1 MKALLLLAGLGATAL
16 AQAAEIPLYPTGPS
30 EDSAFLRFVNAGSQP
45 LALQA
50 SGSAARLQLEA
61 AKPVSDYLTVPATK
75 AIKGELVQGAAKA
88 PLELTVAAGE
98 FATLVVLPGTPLVQR
113 LVREQPDDFNA
124 LKASLAFYS
133 LDPQCATP
141 GLQAAGRNAEIF
153 KDVADGTLQRRSL
166 NAVALKVQLTCAGQ
180 ATGAAL
186 DLGELKA
193 GERYSVL
200 LLPGASGP
208 RLLATQDAIA
218 H

>member
-1 MKALLLLAGLGATAL
+1 M
-16 AQAAEIPLYPTGPS
+16 
-30 EDSAFLRFVNAGSQP
+30 
-45 LALQA
+45 
-50 SGSAARLQLEA
+50 
-61 AKPVSDYLTVPATK
+61 
-75 AIKGELVQGAAKA
+75 
-88 PLELTVAAGE
+88 
-98 FATLVVLPGTPLVQR
+98 
-113 LVREQPDDFNA
+113 
-124 LKASLAFYS
+124 
-133 LDPQCATP
+133 
-141 GLQAAGRNAEIF
+141 
-153 KDVADGTLQRRSL
+153 ADGTLQRRSL